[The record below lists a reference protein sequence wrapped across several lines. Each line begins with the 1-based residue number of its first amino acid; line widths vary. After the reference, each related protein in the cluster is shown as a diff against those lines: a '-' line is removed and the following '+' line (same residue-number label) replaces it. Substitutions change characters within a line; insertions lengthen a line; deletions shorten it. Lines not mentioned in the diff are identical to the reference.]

1 MTDTTNTDTEQLK
14 SELSALRR
22 ENKAL
27 HALREYKASGLPELT
42 TGADKLILN
51 ELGRTLADDTPPFQ
65 AEQKVRDI
73 IKENPF
79 MLAEQGK
86 KPAAATAYN
95 PRDLAGTTEQRQA
108 AIAKRFKLA

>member
-1 MTDTTNTDTEQLK
+1 MTDTTNNDTDQLK

-27 HALREYKASGLPELT
+27 HALQEYRKSGLPELS
-42 TGADKLILN
+42 TGADKLLLRELN
-51 ELGRTLADDTPPFQ
+51 RTLADDTPPFQ
-65 AEQKVRDI
+65 AEQQVRDI
-73 IKENPF
+73 IKEHPF

-86 KPAAATAYN
+86 KPAATPVYN

-108 AIAKRFKLA
+108 AIAKRFNL